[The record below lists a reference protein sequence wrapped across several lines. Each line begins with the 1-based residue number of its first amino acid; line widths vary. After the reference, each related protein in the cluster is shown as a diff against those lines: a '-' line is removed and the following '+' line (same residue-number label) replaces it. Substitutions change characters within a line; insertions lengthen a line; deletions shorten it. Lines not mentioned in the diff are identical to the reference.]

1 LFAAHGTFHVPENT
15 QRKMI
20 EEKTIPGLV
29 CIKIWV
35 LAFALA
41 CRVVS
46 GEKRHVERLM
56 CDVRKV
62 GVANRRAK

>member
-1 LFAAHGTFHVPENT
+1 LFAAHGSFLVPENAL
-15 QRKMI
+15 RKMI

-35 LAFALA
+35 LAFTLA
-41 CRVVS
+41 SHVVS
-46 GEKRHVERLM
+46 GERRDLERLM